1 MIFVC
6 AFIMQNGHT
15 TVIVAKHGK
24 EEIMKMNKESK
35 SMKFRGDIKHGK
47 LASSAPS
54 VKAVRRFRTKPYEAA
69 NLVKK
74 QVEYLSELPHE

>member
-1 MIFVC
+1 M
-6 AFIMQNGHT
+6 
-15 TVIVAKHGK
+15 IVAKNGK
-24 EEIMKMNKESK
+24 EEVTKMNKGSK

-54 VKAVRRFRTKPYEAA
+54 VKDVRRFRTKPYEAA

-74 QVEYLSELPHE
+74 QGEYLSELPHE

>member
-1 MIFVC
+1 
-6 AFIMQNGHT
+6 
-15 TVIVAKHGK
+15 
-24 EEIMKMNKESK
+24 MNKMFK

-54 VKAVRRFRTKPYEAA
+54 VKAVRCFRTKPYEAA

-74 QVEYLSELPHE
+74 QGEYLSELPHE

>member
-1 MIFVC
+1 
-6 AFIMQNGHT
+6 
-15 TVIVAKHGK
+15 
-24 EEIMKMNKESK
+24 MNKGSK

-54 VKAVRRFRTKPYEAA
+54 VKAVRRFGTKPYEAA

-74 QVEYLSELPHE
+74 QGEYLSELPHE

>member
-1 MIFVC
+1 
-6 AFIMQNGHT
+6 
-15 TVIVAKHGK
+15 
-24 EEIMKMNKESK
+24 MNKESK
-35 SMKFRGDIKHGK
+35 SMKFRGAIKHGK

-74 QVEYLSELPHE
+74 QGEYLSELPHHTICLPPMRSSTTSEA

>member
-1 MIFVC
+1 
-6 AFIMQNGHT
+6 
-15 TVIVAKHGK
+15 
-24 EEIMKMNKESK
+24 MNKESK

-74 QVEYLSELPHE
+74 QGEYLSELPHESIERMGVDLSRNIVV

>member
-1 MIFVC
+1 
-6 AFIMQNGHT
+6 
-15 TVIVAKHGK
+15 
-24 EEIMKMNKESK
+24 MNKESK

>member
-1 MIFVC
+1 MGQDDDFSVSLLY
-6 AFIMQNGHT
+6 
-15 TVIVAKHGK
+15 KYR
-24 EEIMKMNKESK
+24 
-35 SMKFRGDIKHGK
+35 MKFRGDIKHGK

-74 QVEYLSELPHE
+74 QGEYLSELPHE